1 MLIRTFAQEIVI
13 RRIQEKMEQ
22 NNRFLDYY
30 DKSEGYGD
38 GWAEYVD
45 TDFYSTD
52 YNDCH
57 GDYYDVEVAS

>member
-1 MLIRTFAQEIVI
+1 MKTFAQVTILC
-13 RRIQEKMEQ
+13 RIKEKAER
-22 NNRFLDYY
+22 NNRFQDYY

-45 TDFYSTD
+45 TDVYSTD

-57 GDYYDVEVAS
+57 GDYYDVEVAG